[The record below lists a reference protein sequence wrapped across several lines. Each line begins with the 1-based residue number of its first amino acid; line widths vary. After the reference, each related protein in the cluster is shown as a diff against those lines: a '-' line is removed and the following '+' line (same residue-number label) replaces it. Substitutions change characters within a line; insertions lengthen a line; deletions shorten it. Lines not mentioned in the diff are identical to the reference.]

1 MWAKEYYFM
10 AEISTREIL
19 FMLMSATDFLYEE
32 FWIDLDIDLY
42 QNGKSDFPLW
52 QLKRGN
58 SGAVEKEIW

>member
-1 MWAKEYYFM
+1 
-10 AEISTREIL
+10 
-19 FMLMSATDFLYEE
+19 MLMSATDFLYEE